1 MLVNTETG
9 EIERIRGVHEPAES
23 FSNLAVQE
31 SVSKEYIE
39 VRERWRSAH
48 I

>member
-1 MLVNTETG
+1 MLVNTET
-9 EIERIRGVHEPAES
+9 EEVERIRSVNEPAES

-31 SVSKEYIE
+31 SVSEEYIE
-39 VRERWRSAH
+39 ARERWRSAH